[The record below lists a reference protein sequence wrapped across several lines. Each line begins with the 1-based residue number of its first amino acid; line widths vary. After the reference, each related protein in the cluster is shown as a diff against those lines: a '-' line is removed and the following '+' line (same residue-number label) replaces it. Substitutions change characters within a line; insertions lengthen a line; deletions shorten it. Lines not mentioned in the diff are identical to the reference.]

1 MLTATMVPHLFAQ
14 PTNAL
19 QWRELLDGLYYCEID
34 APQKSIVND
43 SKLSIVKINPE
54 KFDFDLLVASEHN
67 KQQRRASEWA
77 KEFDLNVVVNLGMYQ
92 YDKLNTPKAF
102 CSSNNQMVNSRF
114 SGYYNAMLVFDP
126 KNNNEKKNFEI
137 IDLTCKGW
145 DKIKNDYNSY
155 CQAMR
160 MIDCNRNPMEWN
172 KNPDQS
178 CSMVIASTDNEGN
191 IYFIF
196 TRSPYRHQAMIGYV
210 LGLPL
215 GLSST
220 VYLEGGPEASLYI
233 ETPDTTIS
241 KFGSYISKTRE
252 RDDNPE
258 FWKIPNV
265 IGIKKIK

>member
-1 MLTATMVPHLFAQ
+1 MMLSATVLHLNAQ
-14 PTNAL
+14 PANTIN
-19 QWRELLDGLYYCEID
+19 WRELADGLSYCEID

-43 SKLSIVKINPE
+43 SKLSIVKINPG

-67 KQQRRASEWA
+67 KQPRRASEWA
-77 KEFDLNVVVNLGMYQ
+77 NEFDLDVVVNLGMYQ
-92 YDKLNTPKAF
+92 YDKNNTPKAF
-102 CSSNNQMVNSRF
+102 CTSNNQMINSRF

-126 KNNNEKKNFEI
+126 KNNNENRSFDI
-137 IDLTCKGW
+137 VDLTCKGW
-145 DKIKNDYNSY
+145 NEIKDDYYSY

-172 KNPDQS
+172 KNPNQS

-196 TRSPYRHQAMIGYV
+196 TRSPYTHQTMIGFV
-210 LGLPL
+210 LGLPFNL
-215 GLSST
+215 TST

-265 IGIKKIK
+265 IGIKPKK